1 MRKGLAHDEG
11 RIAFHGEDETKDCAV
26 KITNV
31 KEKDNGAWKCTLTV
45 CESGVCKTGEG
56 SAHVTVVKAPSKVF
70 FKDQE
75 ESTIVLTYP
84 ADKNKKVEC
93 VAEGGRPA
101 ASFSW
106 MLGDEEL
113 KGEVVDVDPV
123 VAEDGTSTQGQ
134 VLTYETKPEDNGKT
148 LSCIVNHPGYGED
161 ALIAKANTQDLSL
174 DVKFPPIANNDVQEF
189 YGLKIGEAETVRIN
203 FKSHPAPTEVHWEMY
218 DGTKISGASESLDQR
233 FKADDLVPGPSDGLF
248 TAQLTITKVTEEDAA
263 SENKLIVTNSEGTT
277 TYTYSL
283 GLGEKPPTAPAVSDT
298 EGVPSPK
305 EAGSGTLVIIIIL
318 AFIVI
323 VATVAVVIAKSRGM
337 LCFAAPTNPEEDTEK
352 AVEKDEGSDTESAEH
367 NVGEKDENDAAKDE
381 EGPLTTPVKGPSKK
395 TVSARVTSLFSAM
408 KKTVGSN
415 KEKYAEN
422 ESEVKL
428 QENEEKKEVEEG
440 ENEKKDE
447 SIVYADL
454 DKSAM
459 SQGTIPTVTVE
470 NETTEYAEIKP
481 QVQENKE

>member
-45 CESGVCKTGEG
+45 CESGVCKTGDG

-75 ESTIVLTYP
+75 ESSIVLTYP

-113 KGEVVDVDPV
+113 KGEVMDVDPV

-218 DGTKISGASESLDQR
+218 DGTQISGASESLDKR

-277 TYTYSL
+277 EYTFSL

-305 EAGSGTLVIIIIL
+305 EAGSGTMVIIIIV

-337 LCFAAPTNPEEDTEK
+337 LCFADK
-352 AVEKDEGSDTESAEH
+352 
-367 NVGEKDENDAAKDE
+367 NVGDDGEKSAAQFE
-381 EGPLTTPVKGPSKK
+381 ALEKGEASPEKEPIK
-395 TVSARVTSLFSAM
+395 EQHNAM
-408 KKTVGSN
+408 KQ
-415 KEKYAEN
+415 EAEPPLIN
-422 ESEVKL
+422 ESVPIKESVD
-428 QENEEKKEVEEG
+428 ENEEKKSNGAHTPV
-440 ENEKKDE
+440 
-447 SIVYADL
+447 
-454 DKSAM
+454 
-459 SQGTIPTVTVE
+459 
-470 NETTEYAEIKP
+470 
-481 QVQENKE
+481 

>member
-1 MRKGLAHDEG
+1 MEVLHCAILLAVLVQAQSEVAVEPSKNVAVKVGEVAILSCTTPSAISFCTFVSPQKNQYNMRKGLAHDEG

-337 LCFAAPTNPEEDTEK
+337 LCFADK
-352 AVEKDEGSDTESAEH
+352 
-367 NVGEKDENDAAKDE
+367 NVGDDGEKSAAQFEALEKGEASPEKEPIKEQHNDMKQEAE
-381 EGPLTTPVKGPSKK
+381 PPLI
-395 TVSARVTSLFSAM
+395 
-408 KKTVGSN
+408 
-415 KEKYAEN
+415 N
-422 ESEVKL
+422 ESVPIKESVD
-428 QENEEKKEVEEG
+428 ENEEKKSNGAHTPV
-440 ENEKKDE
+440 
-447 SIVYADL
+447 
-454 DKSAM
+454 
-459 SQGTIPTVTVE
+459 
-470 NETTEYAEIKP
+470 
-481 QVQENKE
+481 